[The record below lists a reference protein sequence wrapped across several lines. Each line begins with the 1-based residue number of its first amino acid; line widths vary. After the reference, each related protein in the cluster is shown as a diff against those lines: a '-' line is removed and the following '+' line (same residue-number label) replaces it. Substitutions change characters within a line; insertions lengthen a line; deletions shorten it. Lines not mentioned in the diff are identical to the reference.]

1 MLVSDVPVSYF
12 GIFHEKISCCLVD
25 IENFRRLG
33 VHPPLID
40 EGRKSKN
47 LQWIFW
53 GYILQNPLVRI
64 YVLVLDLVVR
74 KQVSNRAMDKKNSN
88 QKLNPIP

>member
-12 GIFHEKISCCLVD
+12 GIFHEKISRCLVD
-25 IENFRRLG
+25 IENFRLA

-47 LQWIFW
+47 LQ
-53 GYILQNPLVRI
+53 
-64 YVLVLDLVVR
+64 
-74 KQVSNRAMDKKNSN
+74 
-88 QKLNPIP
+88 

>member
-12 GIFHEKISCCLVD
+12 GIFHEKISRCLVD
-25 IENFRRLG
+25 IENFRLG

-47 LQWIFW
+47 LQSNF
-53 GYILQNPLVRI
+53 LRLHTSEPFSPNLRI
-64 YVLVLDLVVR
+64 SFR
-74 KQVSNRAMDKKNSN
+74 FGSPQASK
-88 QKLNPIP
+88 

>member
-47 LQWIFW
+47 LQ
-53 GYILQNPLVRI
+53 
-64 YVLVLDLVVR
+64 
-74 KQVSNRAMDKKNSN
+74 
-88 QKLNPIP
+88 